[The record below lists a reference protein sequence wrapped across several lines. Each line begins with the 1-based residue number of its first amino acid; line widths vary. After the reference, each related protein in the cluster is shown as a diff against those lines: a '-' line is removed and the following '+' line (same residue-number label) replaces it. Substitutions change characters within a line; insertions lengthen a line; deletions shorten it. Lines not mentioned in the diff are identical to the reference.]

1 MLALC
6 RIALRSFERPVVPAA
21 GAGGGTRLPGMPL
34 MTKVLSVTSVS
45 ASFTYPVMGAAAT
58 ATPPDMTS
66 DGLAC
71 AAAPPVAGAPTA
83 CEQASFKPQQWSKR
97 ITLRLPLAA
106 QM

>member
-1 MLALC
+1 
-6 RIALRSFERPVVPAA
+6 
-21 GAGGGTRLPGMPL
+21 
-34 MTKVLSVTSVS
+34 
-45 ASFTYPVMGAAAT
+45 
-58 ATPPDMTS
+58 MTS

-71 AAAPPVAGAPTA
+71 AAALPVAGAPTA